1 MVNWGELV
9 IAAAVVVEKFERR
22 IAVGAKKDRRRPRM
36 SGRCS
41 VDKNLCGGVRR
52 RSIGSR
58 RREVREIGI
67 HVRIRWS
74 PSIEVQVSGRR
85 WNESQVPVVSRST
98 GRPTCTVVPV
108 DDVSL
113 IHFRNS

>member
-1 MVNWGELV
+1 MPRRTGGGHACQVFISGQEFVWWR
-9 IAAAVVVEKFERR
+9 AAA
-22 IAVGAKKDRRRPRM
+22 
-36 SGRCS
+36 
-41 VDKNLCGGVRR
+41 
-52 RSIGSR
+52 IGSR

>member
-9 IAAAVVVEKFERR
+9 IVAAVVVEKFERR

-36 SGRCS
+36 SGVQWTRIC
-41 VDKNLCGGVRR
+41 VVARGGDRQ
-52 RSIGSR
+52 S

-74 PSIEVQVSGRR
+74 PIEVQVSGRR
-85 WNESQVPVVSRST
+85 WNESQVPVVST
-98 GRPTCTVVPV
+98 VRP
-108 DDVSL
+108 
-113 IHFRNS
+113 R

>member
-36 SGRCS
+36 SIGS
-41 VDKNLCGGVRR
+41 VDKNLCGGARR
-52 RSIGSR
+52 RSAVAVERSGRLVSTL
-58 RREVREIGI
+58 EFDGAQ
-67 HVRIRWS
+67 S
-74 PSIEVQVSGRR
+74 KSNQVSGRR

-113 IHFRNS
+113 IYFRNS

>member
-1 MVNWGELV
+1 MPRRTGGGHACQVTVQWTARICV
-9 IAAAVVVEKFERR
+9 AWAA
-22 IAVGAKKDRRRPRM
+22 G
-36 SGRCS
+36 
-41 VDKNLCGGVRR
+41 
-52 RSIGSR
+52 IGSR